1 MQDWEQL
8 EVIKARVPFFKTF
21 YLQRRLKLIEELK
34 KRVLEEFDKTIEEL
48 GLEDGAKLILGE
60 VKSLSE

>member
-1 MQDWEQL
+1 M
-8 EVIKARVPFFKTF
+8 VKARVPFFKTF
-21 YLQRRLKLIEELK
+21 YMQRRLKIIEPLK
-34 KRVLEEFDKTIEEL
+34 ERVLEEFDKTFEEL